1 MRKTI
6 EGGEG
11 GEDLYGRRRT
21 VAAGFGEGIRRSRSD
36 CARAHTSAR
45 ARGGAPPPTQ
55 FAARPPPTGKGG
67 GFTWSPLTCARLGA
81 GRKLHKKAKR
91 FYGFL
96 GPHINSCGRR

>member
-55 FAARPPPTGKGG
+55 FAARPPPDGEGWRVHLVAADLRAARRGAEITQKGKALL
-67 GFTWSPLTCARLGA
+67 WLLGSA
-81 GRKLHKKAKR
+81 H
-91 FYGFL
+91 
-96 GPHINSCGRR
+96 

>member
-45 ARGGAPPPTQ
+45 ARGGTPPTH
-55 FAARPPPTGKGG
+55 FAARPPHPPDGEG
-67 GFTWSPLTCARLGA
+67 WRLA
-81 GRKLHKKAKR
+81 
-91 FYGFL
+91 
-96 GPHINSCGRR
+96 PGRR